1 MGKFSVIDDFDRK
14 ILRHVQRNNLL
25 TSAQLSDLVGLSPSS
40 VQRRLNKLRAD
51 RVIEADIAVISPTA
65 LERPLTMM
73 VAVELARERSDIIDR
88 FKRAVRERAEVMSA
102 YYVTGETD
110 FMLIVSAKDMS
121 DYEAFTRDFFYN
133 NADIKGFK
141 TTVVMDRIKASF
153 SLPI

>member
-1 MGKFSVIDDFDRK
+1 MIDDFDRK

-65 LERPLTMM
+65 LERPLTML

-121 DYEAFTRDFFYN
+121 DYEAFTRYFFYN